1 MVEVKLNFNTIAEAV
16 AFLAGGTPPA
26 GSATIT
32 PEKQQ
37 AARDST
43 AAGKATKPTKDA
55 AAPAA
60 APTPSPTPAPAPA
73 EDAKPA
79 GPDRALVSAKVV
91 ELATKNQAAAVAL
104 MAKFGVAKA
113 RELKDDDL
121 AAALKGAEEA
131 LSLLD
136 MG

>member
-43 AAGKATKPTKDA
+43 AAGKTAKATA
-55 AAPAA
+55 A
-60 APTPSPTPAPAPA
+60 PAPAPA
-73 EDAKPA
+73 PAAAEETKPA

-91 ELATKNQAAAVAL
+91 ELATKNQPAAVAL
-104 MAKFGVAKA
+104 MAKFGVSKA